1 MNLFLYKTQLTMLNK
16 FIFSFY
22 ITTIFYSQIIG
33 QTKESIYNYG
43 PIKDEFYIDFN
54 WALKYSNEVT
64 KLKLE
69 NTEIQDITKI
79 NKLKNL
85 QVLRL
90 QNNKLSILSDNL
102 GDLSNLLYLEISQ
115 NPISTLPKTISKLFL
130 LNELKIHK
138 SRLQKLP
145 NNFALLKNLKVLEIQ
160 NNSSN
165 LKTDSAL
172 FFMPSLR
179 EILFYNTPFNQFPL
193 GLQTCSKLFI
203 ITIVQCG
210 IDSIPKSFF
219 NQNPVKEL
227 VLANNQINEIPKE
240 ITGLKSLEILILKNN
255 QIKNIPESLC
265 FLKNLKTID
274 LSGNPI
280 DLNDL
285 DVLRILMP
293 QTNIIF

>member
-1 MNLFLYKTQLTMLNK
+1 MLNK

-22 ITTIFYSQIIG
+22 FSTIFYTQIIG
-33 QTKESIYNYG
+33 QTKESMYNYG
-43 PIKDEFYIDFN
+43 SIKDEFYIDYN
-54 WALKYSNEVT
+54 WALKYSNEVS

-69 NTEIQDITKI
+69 NTELQDITKI
-79 NKLKNL
+79 NKLKKL

-90 QNNKLSILSDNL
+90 QNNKLSVLSDNL
-102 GDLSNLLYLEISQ
+102 GDLSNLLYLEINQ
-115 NPISTLPKTISKLFL
+115 NPITALPQTISKLFL

-138 SRLQKLP
+138 SSLQKLP
-145 NNFALLKNLKVLEIQ
+145 NNFALLKNLKILEIQ
-160 NNSSN
+160 NNSEK
-165 LKTDSAL
+165 LQTDSAL

-179 EILFYNTPFNQFPL
+179 EILFYNTPLKQFPL
-193 GLQTCSKLFI
+193 GLQTCSKLSI
-203 ITIVQCG
+203 VTIVQCG
-210 IDSIPKSFF
+210 IDSIPQSFF

-240 ITGLKSLEILILKNN
+240 VIDLKSLEILILKNN
-255 QIKNIPESLC
+255 QIKNLPESLC

-274 LSGNPI
+274 LTGNPI

-293 QTNIIF
+293 QTTIIF